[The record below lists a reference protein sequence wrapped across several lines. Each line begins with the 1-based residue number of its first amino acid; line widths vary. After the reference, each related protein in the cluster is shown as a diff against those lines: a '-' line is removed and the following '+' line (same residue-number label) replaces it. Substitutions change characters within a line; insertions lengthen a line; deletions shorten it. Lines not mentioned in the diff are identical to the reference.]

1 MTSSMIKKSYYLVGI
16 IYLIVVI
23 SIVTS
28 ANAYNV
34 TLNYNE
40 YAYETVTAGSGDE
53 INWDF
58 SGSNH
63 YVGIHVVAMTEAD
76 YQKFVD
82 LTSTVKLANQ
92 RKKGKDKEDD
102 KAEVD
107 MMLGTTRAFL
117 IENLIV
123 NWNVI
128 GEDGKV
134 LAVTPNNIRKLP
146 PEIVKIWVDDI
157 YEQNPILKNEE
168 EDEGDKEITKVGGKL
183 PKA

>member
-1 MTSSMIKKSYYLVGI
+1 MAQKIYVHTNPEIFRVYLP
-16 IYLIVVI
+16 
-23 SIVTS
+23 S
-28 ANAYNV
+28 
-34 TLNYNE
+34 E
-40 YAYETVTAGSGDE
+40 K
-53 INWDF
+53 DF
-58 SGSNH
+58 AEEDKTWFEH
-63 YVGIHVVAMTEAD
+63 RAMTEAD

-92 RKKGKDKEDD
+92 RKKGKEKEDD

-146 PEIVKIWVDDI
+146 PEIVKVWVDDI

-168 EDEGDKEITKVGGKL
+168 EDEGDKEITKAGGKL